1 LEDVER
7 ERKRKKEKE
16 RERQEKKNCPTTT
29 EHVFCG
35 GFRDIL
41 TMFEKVKER
50 EREILTTI
58 TSKCVCYTMHPV
70 LTRALVFLLFQ
81 SLSLGRIKRFSH
93 GQVIL

>member
-16 RERQEKKNCPTTT
+16 RERQENKNCPTTT

-41 TMFEKVKER
+41 TMFEKVKKRER
-50 EREILTTI
+50 ERE
-58 TSKCVCYTMHPV
+58 KY
-70 LTRALVFLLFQ
+70 
-81 SLSLGRIKRFSH
+81 
-93 GQVIL
+93 